1 MKKRYW
7 IPSALLVAV
16 GGLLAWAY
24 YDTENT
30 IRKANSG
37 DMEACEILKKYGG
50 ELTKAEVTDPA
61 CSELLGLPLGLPSAR
76 EDN

>member
-7 IPSALLVAV
+7 IPSVLLVAV

-24 YDTENT
+24 YNTENT
-30 IRKANSG
+30 IRKANRG
-37 DMEACEILKKYGG
+37 DMEACETLKRYAG

-61 CSELLGLPLGLPSAR
+61 CSELLGLPSAGG
-76 EDN
+76 N